1 MPMRNEVR
9 GIFLRSF
16 FFFVVGVVL
25 ASMFIWSMMQGILI
39 HVTRPDFAI
48 ITDRDTTAFA
58 YYFIGWISGV
68 AALALY
74 WQAKSLYHYAEISK

>member
-9 GIFLRSF
+9 TIFLRSF